1 MSIDFNKTENKE
13 NNEMPKS
20 AKKSPQPSQ
29 QLSDATNSTKSDQTD
44 QSPAK
49 GETGDMFTLQG
60 SSMPS
65 ATDIL
70 NCAEAQQVKAKLKSG
85 GQVKMK
91 TFYGGEVIK
100 DVKTLNLATPPPG
113 TKKASFRLNPTCPP
127 QPAPSPPQP
136 QSNGAET
143 FFEFVGACVKL
154 EKSNLSSSNFGKRH
168 FKMLK
173 SHSL

>member
-1 MSIDFNKTENKE
+1 MSVEFSKTENKE

-20 AKKSPQPSQ
+20 SKKSSQPT
-29 QLSDATNSTKSDQTD
+29 QLGDATNSKTDLTDQTSSGNVAD
-44 QSPAK
+44 TAK
-49 GETGDMFTLQG
+49 ESADAFTLQG
-60 SSMPS
+60 SGMPS

-127 QPAPSPPQP
+127 KPAPSPPQP
-136 QSNGAET
+136 GNKNGAET
-143 FFEFVGACVKL
+143 FFEFIGACVKL
-154 EKSNLSSSNFGKRH
+154 EKSNLSSSNFGK
-168 FKMLK
+168 
-173 SHSL
+173 